1 MVSVLSVC
9 AEGGFCGF
17 SVSVFSVRQRRFSV
31 FSDLMKKAIY
41 AGTFDPITYGH
52 IDVIS
57 RATKIFERIVVGVSA
72 GPKTTLFTHKER
84 IKLVRDVFS
93 ENNRIE
99 VLGFS
104 SLLVDFASK
113 IGAQTIIRGM
123 RAVSDFDYELQL
135 TLMNRKLN
143 PSIETI
149 FLMPSEKYIFV
160 SSSLVKEIA
169 TLRGDI
175 SKLAPPLVAKALR
188 KKLARK

>member
-1 MVSVLSVC
+1 M
-9 AEGGFCGF
+9 
-17 SVSVFSVRQRRFSV
+17 R
-31 FSDLMKKAIY
+31 KAIY

-72 GPKTTLFTHKER
+72 GPKTTLFNHKER
-84 IKLVRDVFS
+84 IKLVRHVFS
-93 ENNRIE
+93 SNKEIE

-104 SLLVDFASK
+104 SLLVEFTED

-123 RAVSDFDYELQL
+123 RAVSDFDHELQL
-135 TLMNRKLN
+135 TLMNRKLS
-143 PSIETI
+143 PEIETI

-169 TLRGDI
+169 ALKGDI
-175 SKLAPPLVAKALR
+175 SKLVPAVVVEALR
-188 KKLARK
+188 KKLIR

>member
-1 MVSVLSVC
+1 MVSVSVYSVS
-9 AEGGFCGF
+9 AEGGFCG
-17 SVSVFSVRQRRFSV
+17 

-57 RATKIFERIVVGVSA
+57 RATKIFERIVVGISA

-84 IKLVRDVFS
+84 IKLVRDAFS
-93 ENNRIE
+93 KNNRIE

-169 TLRGDI
+169 TLKGDI
-175 SKLAPPLVAKALR
+175 SKLAPPLVAKALH

>member
-1 MVSVLSVC
+1 M
-9 AEGGFCGF
+9 
-17 SVSVFSVRQRRFSV
+17 R
-31 FSDLMKKAIY
+31 KAIY

-72 GPKTTLFTHKER
+72 GPKTTLVNHGER
-84 IKLVRDVFS
+84 IKLVRHVFS
-93 ENNRIE
+93 SNKEIE

-104 SLLVDFASK
+104 SLLVEFTKD

-123 RAVSDFDYELQL
+123 RAVSDFDHELQL
-135 TLMNRKLN
+135 TLMNRKLA
-143 PSIETI
+143 PKIETI

-169 TLRGDI
+169 ALQGDI
-175 SKLAPPLVAKALR
+175 SELVPAVVAKALHR
-188 KKLARK
+188 KLIR